1 MEAEDSGAPLPGAEL
16 QLTPATET
24 FFEARGQAQ
33 SMQGLDFELQNR
45 SNGDTHFLFRSSPE
59 GKTPPFQLIDGSQ
72 AMVHVVSR
80 GGHWTP
86 TPVFELKPGRNE
98 VEVHDSGQ
106 LNISSE
112 ALLDRVMSVRYGVP
126 VSTWRAQ
133 DNLFQLT
140 TKNGVLRY
148 RTPVGDYDV
157 TMPDGSVER
166 ITLTKFQEV
175 SAGI

>member
-1 MEAEDSGAPLPGAEL
+1 MRVREKAFGLIRSVFKRHGAVE
-16 QLTPATET
+16 
-24 FFEARGQAQ
+24 
-33 SMQGLDFELQNR
+33 
-45 SNGDTHFLFRSSPE
+45 
-59 GKTPPFQLIDGSQ
+59 ID
-72 AMVHVVSR
+72 
-80 GGHWTP
+80 
-86 TPVFELKPGRNE
+86 TPVFELKPGRSE

-175 SAGI
+175 S

>member
-1 MEAEDSGAPLPGAEL
+1 MRYLKYEL
-16 QLTPATET
+16 WTVTSDKLAWY
-24 FFEARGQAQ
+24 
-33 SMQGLDFELQNR
+33 L
-45 SNGDTHFLFRSSPE
+45 RSSAE
-59 GKTPPFQLIDGSQ
+59 GMSDTMEWVDGSQ
-72 AMVHVVSR
+72 AMVHVVST

>member
-1 MEAEDSGAPLPGAEL
+1 MRFLQHEL
-16 QLTPATET
+16 WTVTSEKLAWY
-24 FFEARGQAQ
+24 
-33 SMQGLDFELQNR
+33 LR
-45 SNGDTHFLFRSSPE
+45 SNAEGMSDTME
-59 GKTPPFQLIDGSQ
+59 WVEGSQ
-72 AMVHVVSR
+72 AMVHVVSD

>member
-1 MEAEDSGAPLPGAEL
+1 MEWVDYRIVGPYSEEC
-16 QLTPATET
+16 
-24 FFEARGQAQ
+24 ARV
-33 SMQGLDFELQNR
+33 LY
-45 SNGDTHFLFRSSPE
+45 SSPE
-59 GKTPPFQLIDGSQ
+59 GLTPTVEWVEGSQ
-72 AMVHVVSR
+72 AMVHVVSD